1 MKTPTPD
8 EVKVKIES
16 FIDAAL
22 RKEIPWNTL
31 ESFLD
36 NLTPNLVRSKQV
48 IKMLLRIIQDNQES
62 SIDKVSNKTEMEYAF
77 DEESN
82 KFSTFGIEIQNYGI
96 IDENCL
102 DESSVNELTKEYDK
116 MNEIGFNGKR

>member
-1 MKTPTPD
+1 MKTPTPN

-48 IKMLLRIIQDNQES
+48 IKILLRIIQDNQES
-62 SIDKVSNKTEMEYAF
+62 ALDKVSNKTEMEKC
-77 DEESN
+77 S
-82 KFSTFGIEIQNYGI
+82 
-96 IDENCL
+96 
-102 DESSVNELTKEYDK
+102 NELSTKALL
-116 MNEIGFNGKR
+116 G